1 MIQRLPAQPDPTDDY
16 SLAEETAGE
25 LHDRLVKAEAELAE
39 MKAGMV
45 NRVGQR
51 FVDGFGSEFVVV
63 GREPEECQSHPWLL
77 TDSGGNALHFSSYG
91 EWLGSS
97 SHGGSPRFNLVGPAP
112 DEAAEAKAEAQR
124 QHDRV
129 HELLGSRLSE
139 ERFAK
144 LLNDP
149 ATSDALIG
157 EDVRKL
163 LEDAIAAEY
172 VPPSQS
178 GRGPEDGNEGWF
190 RGAPLGNGRYARD
203 DSAKVAF
210 ALPKE
215 VRFSQHDVEFV
226 ATRIDSAEG
235 DAVIYEVERM

>member
-1 MIQRLPAQPDPTDDY
+1 
-16 SLAEETAGE
+16 
-25 LHDRLVKAEAELAE
+25 
-39 MKAGMV
+39 V
-45 NRVGQR
+45 N
-51 FVDGFGSEFVVV
+51 GFGDIYEVT
-63 GREPEECQSHPWLL
+63 GRDEDYLRSYPWQLRDL
-77 TDSGGNALHFSSYG
+77 CHGGTLHFSDAG
-91 EWLGSS
+91 EWSCGDK
-97 SHGGSPRFNLVGPAP
+97 HPKCNLVGPAP

-129 HELLGSRLSE
+129 QELLGSRLSAE
-139 ERFAK
+139 KFAK
-144 LLNDP
+144 MLNDP
-149 ATSDALIG
+149 ATSDAIIG